1 MFPWSFQFPQAPVV
15 AAVAD
20 CDPGVPEAL
29 PVSHD
34 APMAHPRVHRR
45 PDRAPLIVT
54 CHFSPIT
61 P

>member
-34 APMAHPRVHRR
+34 APHGTPQECTDVLI
-45 PDRAPLIVT
+45 APL
-54 CHFSPIT
+54 
-61 P
+61 